1 MVNPTEKVL
10 FNWVWRSVSK
20 VNPREEISAARTLH
34 AENDSSKNKVEKWQI
49 LAQIITPQ
57 RFFGECYF
65 VQHYQVHSWEKERR
79 IPSKCL
85 VFWRVSTA
93 EVLAVGFDPRMS
105 SCQGSRHSLRK
116 LSSSTWPEGRHRTQ
130 VKLARK
136 IGCHKL

>member
-1 MVNPTEKVL
+1 M
-10 FNWVWRSVSK
+10 SK
-20 VNPREEISAARTLH
+20 VNLCWEILSARTLH

-65 VQHYQVHSWEKERR
+65 VQCHQVHSWEKERR
-79 IPSKCL
+79 TLSKCQ
-85 VFWRVSTA
+85 VFWRVPTA

-105 SCQGSRHSLRK
+105 SCPGSRHSLRK
-116 LSSSTWPEGRHRTQ
+116 LSSSTWPEGRHETQ